1 MKLILLLLLFFSTAL
16 FSQSVKFGFGG
27 GYAYVDNNTFY
38 SSEVAQN
45 SLPPSLGLKH
55 CYTINTK
62 MKYQNSKFPVN
73 LTWELIYISAPNTFE
88 YLGYSSQIQS
98 GPGIIKLSAS
108 QKVYS
113 LGVGIESQI
122 IKSKVN
128 TYFLL
133 GILTSYFGKTEIK
146 RNPEPEK
153 IFKNSEP
160 VIYDVFRIGINAGLG
175 MEYPFTPKTS
185 IDISVKYNFMNIG
198 GESNFSENELEE
210 NFNNISFTIF
220 LFYKL

>member
-1 MKLILLLLLFFSTAL
+1 MQLGLGA
-16 FSQSVKFGFGG
+16 
-27 GYAYVDNNTFY
+27 GYAYIDNNTFY
-38 SSEVAQN
+38 SQEVAQN
-45 SLPPSLGLKH
+45 SLPSSLGLKN
-55 CYTINTK
+55 CFTVNTK
-62 MKYQNSKFPVN
+62 MKYKTPKFPVK
-73 LTWELIYISAPNTFE
+73 LTWEFIYLSASNTFE

-113 LGVGIESQI
+113 LGIGVESQI

-133 GILTSYFGKTEIK
+133 GILTSYFGETEIK

-175 MEYPFTPKTS
+175 LEYPFTPKTS
-185 IDISVKYNFMNIG
+185 FDISVKYNFMNIG

-210 NFNNISFTIF
+210 NFNNISFTVI